1 MQYVS
6 TSPKDPRLTCSSLP
20 CVCVC
25 VCFLNLGRHC
35 SQLEWL
41 ATYATW
47 DDEHRSSNAHSKP
60 TDHCRV
66 CTIVTMYAA
75 GVLFSWFLQKLI
87 IHRTVGACVAV
98 AVDGWNHHAIRRTRL
113 DNKKTTA
120 RSTRA
125 TEPPRRQPPPRPT
138 SILHTTAAPRQ
149 SHDVLRFTWLDGTRC
164 GRAAAL
170 VRLRSRRGGT
180 APASSASGR

>member
-20 CVCVC
+20 RVCVCVCVRVCARVCVRVC

-47 DDEHRSSNAHSKP
+47 EDEHRSSNEHSQP

-98 AVDGWNHHAIRRTRL
+98 AVDEWNHHAIRRTPL
-113 DNKKTTA
+113 DNKKNNC
-120 RSTRA
+120 
-125 TEPPRRQPPPRPT
+125 PKHP
-138 SILHTTAAPRQ
+138 
-149 SHDVLRFTWLDGTRC
+149 SH
-164 GRAAAL
+164 
-170 VRLRSRRGGT
+170 
-180 APASSASGR
+180 